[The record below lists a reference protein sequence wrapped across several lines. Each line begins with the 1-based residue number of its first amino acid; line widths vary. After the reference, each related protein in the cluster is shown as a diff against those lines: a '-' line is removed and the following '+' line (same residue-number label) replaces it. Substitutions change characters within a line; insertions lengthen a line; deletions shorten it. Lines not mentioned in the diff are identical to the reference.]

1 MVFNYTILLY
11 TGNNLCSKYA
21 LGKKSR
27 IASTAACMQPSNYIM
42 NVLECFTTPAIQL
55 LRSLNYNRGCNFLF
69 WLATYYSCCFSI
81 FTLST
86 SSFHFEPNHPTSN
99 VNTD

>member
-27 IASTAACMQPSNYIM
+27 IASTAACMQPSNYYYY
-42 NVLECFTTPAIQL
+42 ECTRVF
-55 LRSLNYNRGCNFLF
+55 Y
-69 WLATYYSCCFSI
+69 
-81 FTLST
+81 
-86 SSFHFEPNHPTSN
+86 HTSN
-99 VNTD
+99 TTTQIIKL